1 MYSFKFFSIILF
13 TLLAHQGICEGQ
25 TMIPANG
32 QCLVNGVLI
41 GICVDGYG
49 CCIDWRGQ
57 GFCRTECW
65 ATHRWS
71 LHSKGCPYL
80 VHILLLMTTS
90 LAAKMKGLC
99 FNQLLNRCTMLKKK
113 FCSPATV
120 RPPHPRNLLEW
131 VFQLGS
137 WYSTLSNVFFTISV
151 LSIMHMF
158 MFSNFLVLG
167 KIYKDKLG
175 HRIEK

>member
-99 FNQLLNRCTMLKKK
+99 FNQLLNRCTMLKK
-113 FCSPATV
+113 SSVVLPQYV
-120 RPPHPRNLLEW
+120 LLIHAI
-131 VFQLGS
+131 S
-137 WYSTLSNVFFTISV
+137 WNEYFSLAHDI
-151 LSIMHMF
+151 LLCL
-158 MFSNFLVLG
+158 MFSLLSQYWVLCTCLCFL
-167 KIYKDKLG
+167 IF
-175 HRIEK
+175 